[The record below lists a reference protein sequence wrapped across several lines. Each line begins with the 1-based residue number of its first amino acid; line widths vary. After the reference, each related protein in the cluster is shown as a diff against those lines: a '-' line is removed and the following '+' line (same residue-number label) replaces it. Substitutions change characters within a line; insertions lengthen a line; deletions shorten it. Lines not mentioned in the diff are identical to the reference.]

1 MYQRIN
7 LSRLSRNLSSKMEDE
22 FSRVGIFFRIFE
34 RVKSFSSV
42 ISKKKMKGNDYYDG
56 KTKFIQDVIGIRIVL
71 YFPDDIAI
79 VHSRLSKLY
88 NIIEE
93 TIDKTTETNFEPIR
107 INLVCQLP
115 ADDIAEFKSITN
127 DNTIDAT
134 FEIQLRTILSEGWHE
149 VDHDLRYKC
158 KDDWNDNS
166 DLSRSFNG
174 ILATLETSEYATLRL
189 FDQLS
194 FRHFKSMNIIA
205 MFRTKFRLRLENFN
219 LPENISIL
227 ITPSILKE
235 YYKVDRNEVVKY
247 LFECGIIMPLT
258 LENFLFL
265 INYKFI
271 KDTTIAKAT
280 PHLLSSELENLV
292 EVTSS

>member
-1 MYQRIN
+1 MDKSIN
-7 LSRLSRNLSSKMEDE
+7 LDRLSRNLSKSMEEE
-22 FSRVGIFFRIFE
+22 FLRVGIFFRIFK
-34 RVKSFSSV
+34 RVKSLSS
-42 ISKKKMKGNDYYDG
+42 IESKKKMKGAGYYDG
-56 KTKFIQDVIGIRIVL
+56 KTKLIRDVIGIRIVL

-79 VHSRLSKLY
+79 VHSRLAKLF
-88 NIIEE
+88 NIVEE

-115 ADDIAEFKSITN
+115 TENLTEFKSTTN
-127 DNTIDAT
+127 DFALDST

-149 VDHDLRYKC
+149 IDHDLRYKC
-158 KDDWNDNS
+158 RDDWEDNK

-194 FRHFKSMNIIA
+194 FRHFKA
-205 MFRTKFRLRLENFN
+205 MDVVAMLRTKFRLKLESFTLSEIVNQ
-219 LPENISIL
+219 L
-227 ITPSILKE
+227 ITPAILKE
-235 YYKVDRNEVVKY
+235 FYKVDRNEAVKF
-247 LFECGIIMPLT
+247 LFECGIIIPLT

-271 KDTTIAKAT
+271 KDSTLIDAT
-280 PHLLSSELENLV
+280 PELLISELENLA
-292 EVTSS
+292 EIVTK

>member
-1 MYQRIN
+1 MQ
-7 LSRLSRNLSSKMEDE
+7 DE

-42 ISKKKMKGNDYYDG
+42 ESKRKMKGSDYYNG
-56 KTKFIQDVIGIRIVL
+56 KTKLMRDIIGIRIVL
-71 YFPDDIAI
+71 YFSDDIAI
-79 VHSRLSKLY
+79 VYSRLSKLF
-88 NIIEE
+88 NIVEE
-93 TIDKTTETNFEPIR
+93 TIDKATETNFEPIR

-115 ADDIAEFKSITN
+115 LENIDEFKSIVN

-158 KDDWNDNS
+158 RDDWNNSS

-194 FRHFKSMNIIA
+194 FRHFKSKNVIA
-205 MFRTKFRLRLENFN
+205 MLRTKFRLRFESFILSENV
-219 LPENISIL
+219 SAL
-227 ITPSILKE
+227 ITPVILKE
-235 YYKVDRNEVVKY
+235 YYKIDRNEVVKY

-265 INYKFI
+265 INYRFI
-271 KDTTIAKAT
+271 KNTHLTEAT
-280 PHLLSSELENLV
+280 PEVLSSEFKNLV
-292 EVTSS
+292 EVVKN